1 MTNLFKRPRKKS
13 PPLAAREF
21 RDGPLSF
28 RPPEDIA
35 YGTGKCTLGPI
46 LVASSD
52 RGIVTI
58 MIRSKAADLLK
69 DIRARFPKANL
80 VRDEKECKSLVAK
93 VVDYVA
99 APVKPFPLP
108 LDMRGTA
115 FQQNVWNEVRKIPF
129 GQTSSYSKIAE
140 AIGSPKAIRAVAS
153 SCSNSWFAFAVP
165 CHRVLHKG
173 GANLRR
179 EGGRQYR
186 WVDYEAELLAKR
198 RR

>member
-13 PPLAAREF
+13 PSLAAREF
-21 RDGPLSF
+21 KDGPLSF

-35 YGTGKCTLGPI
+35 YGTGKCALGPI
-46 LVASSD
+46 LVALSD
-52 RGIVTI
+52 KGIVTI
-58 MIRSKAADLLK
+58 MIRAKSAELIKDL
-69 DIRARFPKANL
+69 RARLPKANL
-80 VRDEKECKSLVAK
+80 IRDEKECKAVVAK
-93 VVDYVA
+93 VIEYVE

-108 LDMRGTA
+108 LDIRGTA
-115 FQQNVWNEVRKIPF
+115 FQQSVWNEVRKIPF

-140 AIGSPKAIRAVAS
+140 TIGSPKAIRAVAS

-173 GANLRR
+173 GANPAR

-186 WVDYEAELLAKR
+186 WVDYEAELLEKR